1 MDGENGFSGGYPG
14 YSNGFSGFPGFSN
27 GFPGLQNGFP
37 GFQNGFPG
45 SPGGFAGSMN
55 GSLDNGNPA
64 ASSPAA
70 NSGFLSGGNLDF
82 SKMAAMVKSR
92 QEQQLKDGT
101 YSGTYGGKNGRPAS
115 KTDML
120 EELKR
125 IRKGNKEGRDKQ
137 DHLMS
142 TAKVLQA
149 RIARNNNKPGSMWD
163 QKLEDEMKNTD
174 PLEAGCKA
182 LRNELDE
189 QHKIRMESFEIK
201 MKPIIIKDGPSKKAN
216 FKIQAAKLQYE
227 IYSLS
232 QRLRYTT
239 FRAENEE
246 KRRDT
251 VEREVRHL
259 RDKISLFKIQISTIT
274 KGVPMSKI
282 EVREDKRSNARSPD
296 REDKRSMS
304 LPASSKSPERT
315 ISPPLKHTA
324 HILKS
329 QQSLASEILA

>member
-1 MDGENGFSGGYPG
+1 MGLPNGFPG
-14 YSNGFSGFPGFSN
+14 FPGFPSGFPGF
-27 GFPGLQNGFP
+27 QNSLP

-45 SPGGFAGSMN
+45 SPGGFAGSLN
-55 GSLDNGNPA
+55 GSFNNGNQ
-64 ASSPAA
+64 SSLAA
-70 NSGFLSGGNLDF
+70 NSGFLTGGNLDF

-92 QEQQLKDGT
+92 QEQQLKDGAYT
-101 YSGTYGGKNGRPAS
+101 GTYGGKNGRPAS
-115 KTDML
+115 KSDML

-125 IRKGNKEGRDKQ
+125 LRKFNKEGKDKQ
-137 DHLMS
+137 DYLMS
-142 TAKVLQA
+142 SAKVLQA
-149 RIARNNNKPGSMWD
+149 RIARNNKPGSMWD
-163 QKLEDEMKNTD
+163 QKLEEEMRRTD
-174 PLEAGCKA
+174 PLEGECKA

-201 MKPIIIKDGPSKKAN
+201 MKPIIIRDGPSKKAN
-216 FKIQAAKLQYE
+216 WKIQAAKLQYE

-251 VEREVRHL
+251 IEREVRYL

-296 REDKRSMS
+296 REEKRSMS